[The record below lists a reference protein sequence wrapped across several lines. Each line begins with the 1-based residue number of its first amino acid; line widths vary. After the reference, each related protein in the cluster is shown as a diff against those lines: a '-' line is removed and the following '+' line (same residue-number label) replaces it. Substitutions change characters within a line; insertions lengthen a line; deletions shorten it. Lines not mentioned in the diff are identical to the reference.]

1 LIEFRKSH
9 RFGGG
14 SFVMILYAKSFAP
27 AGLFVSSRG
36 SSICKKTAVLFT
48 FGRFYGII

>member
-1 LIEFRKSH
+1 LVEFRKSH

-14 SFVMILYAKSFAP
+14 SFVMILYAKSSAT

-36 SSICKKTAVLFT
+36 GSICKELSRPIYFLP
-48 FGRFYGII
+48 FL